1 MHMCHLRTTYDK
13 DLAQT
18 ANKGYWRDFGIFR
31 VFSILAHAAGV
42 FLVGI
47 LFVFEVDIQQV
58 IFLCRISVKI
68 MPELLEN
75 PHVQRKRFSNPG

>member
-1 MHMCHLRTTYDK
+1 MHMCHLRTTYDM

-18 ANKGYWRDFGIFR
+18 ANKGYWRDFGIFC
-31 VFSILAHAAGV
+31 VFSILAYAAGV

-58 IFLCRISVKI
+58 IFFVSDKR
-68 MPELLEN
+68 EN
-75 PHVQRKRFSNPG
+75 NAGVVGKPACATETF